1 MGIAEDKVIDKPA
14 TGENSK
20 TNKNQKPCVDKK
32 NCSKN
37 NIPLRQPE
45 QHLLG
50 LTTRK
55 QGIVSIILE
64 EMGSSDYLP
73 EDVWRKII

>member
-1 MGIAEDKVIDKPA
+1 MGIAEDKVIDNPA

-37 NIPLRQPE
+37 NIPLDSQN
-45 QHLLG
+45 
-50 LTTRK
+50 
-55 QGIVSIILE
+55 SIF
-64 EMGSSDYLP
+64 
-73 EDVWRKII
+73 